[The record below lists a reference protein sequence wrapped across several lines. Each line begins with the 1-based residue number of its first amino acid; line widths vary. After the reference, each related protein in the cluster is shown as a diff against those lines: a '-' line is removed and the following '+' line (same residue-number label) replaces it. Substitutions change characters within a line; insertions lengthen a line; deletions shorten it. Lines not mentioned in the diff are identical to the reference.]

1 MHSKSPRPPESAH
14 GTHNHTLTCN
24 PEDTT
29 VYGVNAPRSELTHV
43 PHPSFHESQM
53 HMHSL
58 LGSLFRSNSLT
69 HNSSLR
75 TRVLRASPSCAV
87 STLANQN
94 GAGMPMA
101 VRRVRGRARHSSQ
114 FTVVLLE
121 PTRGRRPLAT
131 ALEPSALCPKWPRA
145 GSRVFATQSLREPP
159 GLLDEHL
166 SHAVPIE

>member
-1 MHSKSPRPPESAH
+1 MMATMHSKSPRPDSRIRARH
-14 GTHNHTLTCN
+14 AQSHTHVQSRRHNY
-24 PEDTT
+24 T
-29 VYGVNAPRSELTHV
+29 VSTPRSELTHV

-87 STLANQN
+87 STWANQN

-101 VRRVRGRARHSSQ
+101 VRRVRGRARHSC
-114 FTVVLLE
+114 TLGAN
-121 PTRGRRPLAT
+121 TRSPSPRHRAGAQRPLSEVDKGGVESLRRPIT
-131 ALEPSALCPKWPRA
+131 PRA
-145 GSRVFATQSLREPP
+145 ARPP
-159 GLLDEHL
+159 
-166 SHAVPIE
+166 

>member
-1 MHSKSPRPPESAH
+1 MHSKSPRPAARLPNPRTARAQSQ
-14 GTHNHTLTCN
+14 THVQSRRHNY
-24 PEDTT
+24 T
-29 VYGVNAPRSELTHV
+29 VSTPRSELTHV

-58 LGSLFRSNSLT
+58 LGSLFRSNSLA

-87 STLANQN
+87 STWANQN

-101 VRRVRGRARHSSQ
+101 VRRVRGRARHSCTLGANARS
-114 FTVVLLE
+114 
-121 PTRGRRPLAT
+121 
-131 ALEPSALCPKWPRA
+131 PSPRHRAGARALCPKWTRA
-145 GSRVFATQSLREPP
+145 GSRVFAAQSLREPP

>member
-1 MHSKSPRPPESAH
+1 MMATMHSKSPRPPESAH

-58 LGSLFRSNSLT
+58 LGSLFRSNSLA

-87 STLANQN
+87 STWANQN

-101 VRRVRGRARHSSQ
+101 VRRVRGRARHSCTLGANMRSPSPRHRAGAQ
-114 FTVVLLE
+114 
-121 PTRGRRPLAT
+121 RPLSEVDKGGVESLRHPIT
-131 ALEPSALCPKWPRA
+131 PRA
-145 GSRVFATQSLREPP
+145 ARPP
-159 GLLDEHL
+159 
-166 SHAVPIE
+166 

>member
-1 MHSKSPRPPESAH
+1 MHSKSPRPDSRIRARH
-14 GTHNHTLTCN
+14 ARSHTRVQSRRHNY
-24 PEDTT
+24 T
-29 VYGVNAPRSELTHV
+29 VSTPRSELTHV

-58 LGSLFRSNSLT
+58 LGSLFRSNSLA

-87 STLANQN
+87 STWANQN

-101 VRRVRGRARHSSQ
+101 VRRVRGRTRHS
-114 FTVVLLE
+114 FVTVVLLE

-131 ALEPSALCPKWPRA
+131 ALEPSALCPKWTRA
-145 GSRVFATQSLREPP
+145 GSRVFAAQSLREPP
-159 GLLDEHL
+159 GLLDEHI